1 MAAIRFAENY
11 YSFRKFDTVF
21 TGLNQPKTAA
31 EQALAAIEAKLVEA
45 NQLFRSRRYQDAVA
59 AYKQAQALIY
69 AQLEPGFE
77 IGHYATFPFPMS
89 PALFEP
95 LLSLGVEYMN
105 VLPLPVPGTTIR
117 PRVPVNPAELGKAV
131 EYEKVGLT
139 AQNFT
144 TPSARDTVA
153 DFQLAGQLKQEGN
166 LKASQFFFDRAKATD
181 GNIFQLLDKAAP
193 PPAAPTPAPV
203 VSAPGA
209 APHALAA
216 AQAVVATPT
225 AAALRST
232 NMLMAAAVARVQLPD
247 AAVADRSVG
256 VMLADKAV
264 TFTWKAGE
272 APPLQ
277 QIKTQLYG
285 QRIHETDLSILNRR
299 AVQPSDLAINLAH
312 DYYYVVPLGLAE
324 CYHALGDW
332 TNAET
337 QYFQAAAYQF
347 LNADVE
353 APYLF
358 QRLATLYL
366 DWGNQLF
373 RNGQPAD
380 ALPVYSR
387 VVMPNGSVPTTAL
400 YSTAALAPGANTAML
415 VIPKLGDVNAINA
428 LNVNP
433 TLAAAI
439 LEVWQQLTKIAGGL
453 DFWGFWAPSVPIFT
467 FDYLQSVAINFTQL
481 AMNAE
486 RDYINYQ
493 DRADQGI
500 LTQEQLTQNATQSQ
514 AEVQVASLQAAAAA
528 TEVQAYQDGLDL
540 ANQRASDARANAN
553 EYAAKSWGAIAYQAS
568 SQQVSGGDDGDPGQL
583 NAYASQ
589 LLGGFGISG
598 SRATIAAATQLAGA
612 RLNREYEIDSMNRQA
627 AELDTAAV
635 QAQSEVNAAKA
646 RAAAANAAVG
656 VAQLRAL
663 AAQQLVSTFNNM
675 TFTPDVWHQMGVAM
689 KKLYKRY
696 LDMALR
702 TARIMQQAYN
712 FEMDQSIHFIKSDYS
727 LDEVKGMLAAEALMA
742 DIQSFT
748 FQLITSQNNKPQPL
762 KVIVSLADR
771 YPFPF
776 ENGLR
781 KTGVM
786 EFQTRIE
793 DFDMYYP
800 GTFAGRIEAV
810 EVEVDGIVPVRGI
823 SGTLTNSG
831 VSFYRVPASAS
842 LKTRV
847 QSKET
852 LVLSDYSVRQDS
864 LEITTDQRLMR
875 IFQGAGVASTWRLE
889 LPKGINDI
897 DYGALTDVRLT
908 FYYKARY
915 DPGLHSIVVASLG
928 AQPNFN
934 KRQRGIPVR
943 WLYPDA
949 FFFFQNTGQLT
960 LTLQAS
966 DFRNNESQPALNN
979 VGILIATD
987 GSVPAGNIKVS
998 LATPAHAAIAG
1009 VTDNTGSISTGTGS
1023 AWNPLATGSALG
1035 TYTLTLQAADNP
1047 QFVKNGQLVLSP
1059 ILNVVLFTEYTFV
1072 PRA

>member
-1 MAAIRFAENY
+1 
-11 YSFRKFDTVF
+11 
-21 TGLNQPKTAA
+21 
-31 EQALAAIEAKLVEA
+31 
-45 NQLFRSRRYQDAVA
+45 
-59 AYKQAQALIY
+59 
-69 AQLEPGFE
+69 
-77 IGHYATFPFPMS
+77 
-89 PALFEP
+89 
-95 LLSLGVEYMN
+95 
-105 VLPLPVPGTTIR
+105 
-117 PRVPVNPAELGKAV
+117 
-131 EYEKVGLT
+131 
-139 AQNFT
+139 
-144 TPSARDTVA
+144 
-153 DFQLAGQLKQEGN
+153 
-166 LKASQFFFDRAKATD
+166 
-181 GNIFQLLDKAAP
+181 
-193 PPAAPTPAPV
+193 
-203 VSAPGA
+203 
-209 APHALAA
+209 
-216 AQAVVATPT
+216 
-225 AAALRST
+225 
-232 NMLMAAAVARVQLPD
+232 
-247 AAVADRSVG
+247 
-256 VMLADKAV
+256 
-264 TFTWKAGE
+264 
-272 APPLQ
+272 
-277 QIKTQLYG
+277 
-285 QRIHETDLSILNRR
+285 
-299 AVQPSDLAINLAH
+299 
-312 DYYYVVPLGLAE
+312 
-324 CYHALGDW
+324 
-332 TNAET
+332 
-337 QYFQAAAYQF
+337 
-347 LNADVE
+347 
-353 APYLF
+353 
-358 QRLATLYL
+358 
-366 DWGNQLF
+366 
-373 RNGQPAD
+373 
-380 ALPVYSR
+380 
-387 VVMPNGSVPTTAL
+387 
-400 YSTAALAPGANTAML
+400 
-415 VIPKLGDVNAINA
+415 
-428 LNVNP
+428 
-433 TLAAAI
+433 
-439 LEVWQQLTKIAGGL
+439 
-453 DFWGFWAPSVPIFT
+453 
-467 FDYLQSVAINFTQL
+467 
-481 AMNAE
+481 
-486 RDYINYQ
+486 
-493 DRADQGI
+493 
-500 LTQEQLTQNATQSQ
+500 
-514 AEVQVASLQAAAAA
+514 
-528 TEVQAYQDGLDL
+528 
-540 ANQRASDARANAN
+540 
-553 EYAAKSWGAIAYQAS
+553 
-568 SQQVSGGDDGDPGQL
+568 
-583 NAYASQ
+583 
-589 LLGGFGISG
+589 
-598 SRATIAAATQLAGA
+598 
-612 RLNREYEIDSMNRQA
+612 
-627 AELDTAAV
+627 
-635 QAQSEVNAAKA
+635 
-646 RAAAANAAVG
+646 
-656 VAQLRAL
+656 
-663 AAQQLVSTFNNM
+663 
-675 TFTPDVWHQMGVAM
+675 VAM